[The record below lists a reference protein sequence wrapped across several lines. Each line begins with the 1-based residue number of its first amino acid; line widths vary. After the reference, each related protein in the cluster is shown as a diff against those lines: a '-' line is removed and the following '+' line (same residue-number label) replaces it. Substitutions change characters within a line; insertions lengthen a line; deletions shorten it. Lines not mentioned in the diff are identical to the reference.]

1 MTSFR
6 TVWVAVLAILLAVST
21 VGALVV
27 LVPNVQPASATTSS
41 SPDPSVATSVTDATA
56 SINTAAHLGAVNQS
70 LIGFDGTVP
79 SSAASLVAALH
90 PRYIRTDVG
99 FEGSY
104 NGQPVYSCTTGIWN
118 STPLDQQVAAIKAD
132 GGTPELIVDYTPAC
146 LATPPSGSSSSAP
159 TQYDPPDVGADQV
172 KWDTLVE
179 QMAYHEITA
188 EGVRVFEVWNEP
200 DWIFWNGGL
209 SGYLTLYKN
218 TAQAIL
224 QASNKAGVSV
234 EIGGPTLA
242 NVGGTFDTYWL
253 DNFLKFVAQND
264 LPLNFLSWHLYASDP
279 DSGPM
284 QGLPNGFCPIPA
296 PNTSTNPCWNNP
308 DLYTGI
314 FETEAAQ
321 AKAALAQYPS
331 LHPKLWIDEW
341 NLNAESDP
349 RMNTTYE
356 AAFVLSSLQA
366 AQVAGI
372 SRMCFFNVWD
382 SGGQYNNWGV
392 LTPSLTPKPSYDAF
406 AWWHTLSGTLLQESS
421 SPTQYPQSTTGGVG
435 VIPSLSA
442 GGTYHIALYDFTP
455 YDPTGNYGT
464 TLPTPTGTV
473 VNVELTGLPSGYLPN
488 VAIQSASSGPAIL
501 GTTTSI
507 NSADIKVI
515 LPEEG
520 AAMLTITR
528 KAPGTITSVTPP
540 SGPVAGGTQV
550 TIAGTNLSA
559 TNAVYFGSV
568 PAASFGVIS
577 SAEITATAPSVN
589 TPETVAIS
597 VGNPYGDSAATC
609 ADQFVY
615 GISPPLASPAGYVPI
630 NPTRLADTRPNSG
643 YQGAGHPLSCNSTI
657 TIQVAGEGQIPLTG
671 VAAVILNVTAIQE
684 TTNSYVTVY
693 PTGSTIPEVS
703 NLNTHT
709 DTTTANLVTVP
720 LGSNGQVSIY
730 NFSGSTDLVVDAE
743 GYYIAAQSGK
753 PPAGSEYVPLS
764 PTRIVDTRCSA
775 SPQPSWC
782 PPEHLPATNSSL
794 KAILPNGVLNFTV
807 AGIADVPLRGSADRQ
822 LGSGSRSSRR
832 AGQGEGG
839 RACWSAWTTTTTQQC
854 EVRGTTS
861 PRRLS
866 AEPLSSLAAEL
877 NVTAIPGKT
886 GGYLTVYPTGTSRP
900 LASNVNFSSGGIV
913 ANQTVAQ
920 IGSSGMVSV
929 YNSSSSSVE
938 LVVDLEGY
946 FATNSGDFLT
956 SSSPSRILDTRCSAV
971 LEPSYCVSENLPVS
985 NSSIPSASPPYSLVV
1000 QVAGD
1005 GSIPLTGV
1013 AAVVANVTVVGASSG
1028 GYLSIYPDGETRPSI
1043 SNLNFTTGETT
1054 SNMAVITVAAD
1065 GKIDVYSSAKG
1076 ATNIVI
1082 DVLGWYSPD

>member
-1 MTSFR
+1 MPLRTAFLRTIFLR
-6 TVWVAVLAILLAVST
+6 TVWVAVLVILLALSTLGMLAVS
-21 VGALVV
+21 
-27 LVPNVQPASATTSS
+27 VPNVQPASATTSS
-41 SPDPSVATSVTDATA
+41 SPDPSVATSVTDVTA
-56 SINTAAHLGAVNQS
+56 SINTETHLGTVNQS

-179 QMAYHEITA
+179 QMAYHEITV

-473 VNVELTGLPSGYLPN
+473 VNVQLTGLPSGYLPN

-501 GTTTSI
+501 GTTTSV

-520 AAMLTITR
+520 AAILTITR

-540 SGPVAGGTQV
+540 SGSVTGGTQV
-550 TIAGTNLSA
+550 TITGTNLSA

-568 PAASFGVIS
+568 PAASFGVVS
-577 SAEITATAPSVN
+577 SAEITATAPSVD
-589 TPETVAIS
+589 TPGTVAIS
-597 VGNPYGDSAATC
+597 VGNPYGDNVATC

-615 GISPPLASPAGYVPI
+615 GIPPPLMPPAGYVPI
-630 NPTRLADTRPNSG
+630 DPTRLADTRPNSG
-643 YQGAGHPLSCNSTI
+643 YQGAGHPLNCNSTI
-657 TIQVAGEGQIPLTG
+657 TIQVAGEGKIPLTG

-693 PTGSTIPEVS
+693 PTGSTIPEAS

-720 LGSNGQVSIY
+720 LGPNGQVSIY

-764 PTRIVDTRCSA
+764 PARIVDTRCSA

-782 PPEHLPATNSSL
+782 PAEHLPTINSAL
-794 KAILPNGVLNFTV
+794 KAIPPNGVLNFTV
-807 AGIADVPLRGSADRQ
+807 AGIANV
-822 LGSGSRSSRR
+822 
-832 AGQGEGG
+832 
-839 RACWSAWTTTTTQQC
+839 
-854 EVRGTTS
+854 
-861 PRRLS
+861 
-866 AEPLSSLAAEL
+866 PLSSVAAEL
-877 NVTAIPGKT
+877 NVTAIPEKT

-900 LASNVNFSSGGIV
+900 LASNVNFSSGNII
-913 ANQTVAQ
+913 ANQAVVQ

-929 YNSSSSSVE
+929 YNSSSSPVE

-946 FATNSGDFLT
+946 FATSSGDIFT
-956 SSSPSRILDTRCSAV
+956 SSSPSRILDTRCSAIPA
-971 LEPSYCVSENLPVS
+971 PSYCGSEDLPVS
-985 NSSIPSASPPYSLVV
+985 NSSIPSASPPYALVV

-1013 AAVVANVTVVGASSG
+1013 AAVVANVTVVGAPSG
-1028 GYLSIYPDGETRPSI
+1028 GYLSIYPDGEIRPSI
-1043 SNLNFTTGETT
+1043 SNLNFTAGETA
-1054 SNMAVITVAAD
+1054 SNMAVITVATD
-1065 GKIDVYSSAKG
+1065 GKIDIYSSAKG

-1082 DVLGWYSPD
+1082 DVLGWYSSG